1 MPRDCPEYAAGVGGG
16 GPTEQSHTPELLTME
31 QKKEKVKSATHRN
44 QGEMLSSSCKDPAA
58 PSPGNLSIVRVC

>member
-31 QKKEKVKSATHRN
+31 QKKEKVKSD